1 MADDEGA
8 KRLAFAEGTGRPIGV
23 WEENIKKRRTALKL
37 PGDPARPFQWSVQDF
52 YVLAVMNLSDIL
64 FVTKRGSAPL
74 EIRRWIE
81 PSSGAAATG
90 PKLDQKMF
98 MMMWGPQLLL
108 VTKGAK
114 KYRFYSKELPLEVL
128 EAMDRTHPMSDAQ
141 AKGSV
146 GPMSEDEE
154 EEEGAAG
161 PVLEKLATQAPAPAA
176 EAGPV
181 LEKPATQAP
190 PPPPPEPAAAAAAVL
205 EKPATQAP
213 PPPPPEPAA
222 AAAVLEKP
230 ATQAPPPPPEP
241 AAATQAAPE
250 LVVEDSPT
258 ILGQV
263 AATAGGAASVVGDAA
278 TAVGGGIVSAAGG
291 AATAVGDAAKTASES
306 VVATVQSAAASLFNP
321 LQAQTQA
328 PTPE

>member
-1 MADDEGA
+1 
-8 KRLAFAEGTGRPIGV
+8 
-23 WEENIKKRRTALKL
+23 
-37 PGDPARPFQWSVQDF
+37 
-52 YVLAVMNLSDIL
+52 MNLSDIL

-98 MMMWGPQLLL
+98 MMMWGPQQLL

-146 GPMSEDEE
+146 GPMSGDEE
-154 EEEGAAG
+154 EEEGAATAAG
-161 PVLEKLATQAPAPAA
+161 PVLEKLATQAPPPEPATQAPPPKPATQAPPPEPAA
-176 EAGPV
+176 APPP
-181 LEKPATQAP
+181 KPATQAP
-190 PPPPPEPAAAAAAVL
+190 PPPEP
-205 EKPATQAP
+205 
-213 PPPPPEPAA
+213 
-222 AAAVLEKP
+222 
-230 ATQAPPPPPEP
+230 
-241 AAATQAAPE
+241 ATQAAPE

-263 AATAGGAASVVGDAA
+263 AATAGGAA
-278 TAVGGGIVSAAGG
+278 TA
-291 AATAVGDAAKTASES
+291 AATAVGDAAKAASES

-321 LQAQTQA
+321 LQAKTQA